1 MLDKK
6 SILKNNKLKTQV
18 VNVPEW
24 GGDIIVS
31 ELTGTARDAWESDI
45 ISMSDDG
52 GKINGINTRAKLIV
66 ISVVDEEG
74 NLIFDEEDIEEV
86 GNLSATAL
94 NRVFTVAS
102 KLSAL
107 TAADMKELEGN

>member
-6 SILKNNKLKTQV
+6 SIFKNKKLKTQV
-18 VNVPEW
+18 VNIPEW
-24 GGDIIVS
+24 GGDVIVS

-45 ISMSDDG
+45 ISMSDEG

-66 ISVVDEEG
+66 ISVIDEEG
-74 NLIFDEEDIEEV
+74 NLVFGKEDVEEV
-86 GNLSATAL
+86 GKLSATAL
-94 NRVFTVAS
+94 NRIFTVAS